1 MVNQMNTERFREQVR
16 SYRTLTGKTQQE
28 LAKVLGLNPQV
39 LSHKLH
45 GVRNARLTHREVK
58 AIVTTLVQWGAMSK
72 QAEARDLLE
81 LMECPDFPPAQWD
94 EPPLNRLEAATSTHS
109 VLVQNVRIPI
119 VEYEVPTPGGRAPAS
134 LVLKKGE
141 DGGPSRWDWGV
152 AMDVS

>member
-1 MVNQMNTERFREQVR
+1 
-16 SYRTLTGKTQQE
+16 LTGKTQQD

-81 LMECPDFPPAQWD
+81 LRECPDFPPAQWD
-94 EPPLNRLEAATSTHS
+94 EPPLNRLEAAASTHS
-109 VLVQNVRIPI
+109 VHLQNIRIPAM
-119 VEYEVPTPGGRAPAS
+119 EYEVPRQGGKAPPS
-134 LVLKKGE
+134 LLLERGE
-141 DGGPSRWDWGV
+141 NG
-152 AMDVS
+152 